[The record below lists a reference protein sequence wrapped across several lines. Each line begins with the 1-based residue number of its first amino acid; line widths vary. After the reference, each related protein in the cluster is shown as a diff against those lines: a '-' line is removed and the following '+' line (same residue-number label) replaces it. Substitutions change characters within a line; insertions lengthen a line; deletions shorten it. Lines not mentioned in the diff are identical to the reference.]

1 MRVSKVKRVR
11 RENLEKMRKKRAEL
25 RKNENSLED
34 GQEHISNLKRD
45 RDLYKKS
52 FDKVAMDN
60 NDLKIENEKLKRSV
74 EFWRDQHHYQV
85 KLCQKRKEENDAA
98 KESNLRFFREKEVW
112 KQRFELA
119 SIEKRALEQEKIIAR
134 NKKQLMIPEEDA
146 EQLKSHIM
154 WLREQMNSEKV
165 AHNRTRL
172 QLHELR
178 ITRADHSEHDVP
190 IVPERRLTP
199 NEILMRMIEG
209 LEVPVVKLF
218 RYNEVI
224 LLSNASTSHLI
235 VLTEFL
241 LFFVYF
247 NSIPG
252 LSGKLRLT
260 TNRLM
265 RKYTKVP
272 KRISKASNMQNL
284 KLARE
289 KRLMNKELE
298 KEKGPMNS
306 TTPSS
311 APRDPAVSLPPRDPR
326 PYMVRV
332 PIKTRGVVER
342 APAPAPAAPSET
354 APKGPLPPYN
364 PRKRQLEIAA
374 ERQQQRVFDE
384 QELRRK
390 HSEEILVWKER
401 FERSQAE
408 RKSLERR
415 MYRQAQEFQERFDET
430 VDNISWKERYAH
442 LENFCRT
449 CKGENINLKVELNGI
464 KREMDKRD
472 KEITELQ
479 LDLAYVRSLC
489 TMPIPPRVKKPRK
502 PRKPKLLPPPLSPST
517 INL

>member
-25 RKNENSLED
+25 RKNGNSLED

-119 SIEKRALEQEKIIAR
+119 SNEKRALEQEKIIAR
-134 NKKQLMIPEEDA
+134 NKKQLMIPEKDA

-178 ITRADHSEHDVP
+178 MTRADHSEHDVP

-209 LEVPVVKLF
+209 LEVPVF
-218 RYNEVI
+218 D
-224 LLSNASTSHLI
+224 T
-235 VLTEFL
+235 TE
-241 LFFVYF
+241 
-247 NSIPG
+247 
-252 LSGKLRLT
+252 RLT

-311 APRDPAVSLPPRDPR
+311 APKDPAVSLPPRDPR

-332 PIKTRGVVER
+332 PVKTRGVVER
-342 APAPAPAAPSET
+342 APAPATAAPLET

-364 PRKRQLEIAA
+364 PRKRQLEAAA